1 MAQNK
6 VLAGDYE
13 GKNIMIGQ
21 QGFFSKEEVFLFTG
35 FTKNFLK

>member
-21 QGFFSKEEVFLFTG
+21 QGFFSKEEVFYSQDLL
-35 FTKNFLK
+35 KNFL